1 MATKRRN
8 GNQSAKIVLICFALV
23 IVLLISNV
31 IYLGATGKHFIS
43 GNNIKEYA
51 ENNVGSQKID
61 TLYAKRG
68 TIYSSD
74 NEVIASDVKKYK
86 LYAVVRERFHADKT
100 PAYVEDKEE
109 TAKQLAPIIG
119 MSEEKILDR
128 LNVSGYQVEFGSHGN
143 NLSSLVKD
151 QIDALNLPGLEFE
164 EMTTRNY
171 RYGDFASYAVG
182 YAQVLTE
189 EINGKTTKSIVGQM
203 GIEKAYEE
211 ELSGTDGQ
219 KVYLADNNNYILPN
233 GVLSETAPVAGNDLY
248 LTIDTDIQTEL
259 DLQMKNLA
267 EKQKP
272 DKATCAVMEA
282 KTGRILAMSNYPS
295 FNPNDRDITNYV
307 DLFLNEPVECGS
319 VFKSFVYANA
329 LTNNNLDI
337 NAKYPSGHYY
347 YKVGGRTIADI
358 KDHNNGK
365 GWGTITYEK
374 GFHYSSNTAICN
386 MLTKIIDKDNILQDY
401 EDLGF
406 FKETN
411 VDGLTSSAGVA
422 GYKREGDRTL
432 EYLTTGFGQGST
444 FTAYQLLRAYSVF
457 ANDGKTVE
465 PYFVEK
471 VVDSEKNETVYE
483 AKSQYSKQIFSTEAI
498 KTMRTLLKDVVNGKG
513 NTGYTFHME
522 DINLIGKTGTGQVA
536 KDGRYMSGYYTH
548 SFTGLAPYEDPEVV
562 IVFWFQGAQAGNKI
576 PAELVSSVIR
586 TSLNKINTQPT
597 QEVETSTFVLDA
609 YTNQSVDFAKG
620 ILTQHQLTPLIVGDG
635 NTVIDQYPKSKT
647 EVSSKSRVFLQTN
660 GTNITMPSMD
670 GWSRKEAEAFA
681 SMANVKIKFDG
692 LGTIYKQSVSKGTK
706 LKENQEITV
715 YAK

>member
-1 MATKRRN
+1 MATKKRN
-8 GNQSAKIVLICFALV
+8 RNQSAKIIMCIFALI

-31 IYLGATGKHFIS
+31 IYLGATGKHFVS
-43 GNNIKEYA
+43 GNDIKDYA
-51 ENNVGSQKID
+51 EKNVGSQKID

-74 NEVIASDVKKYK
+74 DEVIASDVKKYK
-86 LYAVVRERFHADKT
+86 LYAVIRERYNADKT
-100 PAYVEDKEE
+100 PAYVVDKED
-109 TAKQLAPIIG
+109 TAQKLAPIIG
-119 MSEEKILDR
+119 MDEKKILER
-128 LNVSGYQVEFGSHGN
+128 LNATSYQVEFGSHGN

-151 QIDALNLPGLEFE
+151 QIDALNIAGLEFE

-171 RYGDFASYAVG
+171 RYGDFASYTVG

-189 EINGKTTKSIVGQM
+189 EINGKTTKAIVGQM

-259 DLQMKNLA
+259 DLQMKNLV
-267 EKQKP
+267 EKQTP

-282 KTGRILAMSNYPS
+282 KTGKILAVSNYPS
-295 FNPNDRDITNYV
+295 FNPNDRDLTNYV

-329 LTNNNLDI
+329 LTNSQLDI
-337 NAKYPSGHYY
+337 HSTFPSGHYY
-347 YKVGGRTIADI
+347 YKVNGKTVADI
-358 KDHNNGK
+358 KDHNSGK
-365 GWGTITYEK
+365 GWGTISYEK
-374 GFHYSSNTAICN
+374 GFYYSSNTAICN

-406 FKETN
+406 FQQSD
-411 VDGLTSSAGVA
+411 VDGLSSAAGVA

-465 PYFVEK
+465 PYLVEK
-471 VVDSEKNETVYE
+471 IVDSEKNETVYQ
-483 AKSQYSKQIFSTEAI
+483 AQSQYSNQIFSTDAI
-498 KTMRTLLKDVVNGKG
+498 KTMRSLLSGVVNGKG

-536 KDGRYMSGYYTH
+536 KDGKYMSGYYTH
-548 SFTGLAPYEDPEVV
+548 SFAGLAPYEDPEVV
-562 IVFWFQGAQAGNKI
+562 IVFWYQGAKSGNKI

-586 TSLNKINTQPT
+586 TALNKINTQPA
-597 QEVETSTFVLDA
+597 QEVETSTFVLDS
-609 YTNQSVDFAKG
+609 YTNQSVEFAKT
-620 ILTQHQLTPLIVGDG
+620 ILTQNQLTPLTIGDG
-635 NTVIDQYPKSKT
+635 QTVIDQYPKAKT

-681 SMANVKIKFDG
+681 SMANITLKFDG
-692 LGTIYKQSVSKGTK
+692 IGSIYKQSVTKGTK
-706 LKENQEITV
+706 LKANQEITV